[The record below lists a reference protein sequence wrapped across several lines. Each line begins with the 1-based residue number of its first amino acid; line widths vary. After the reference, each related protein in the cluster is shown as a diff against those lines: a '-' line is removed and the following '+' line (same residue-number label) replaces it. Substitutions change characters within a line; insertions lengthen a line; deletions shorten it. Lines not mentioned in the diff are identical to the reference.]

1 MGLDLLCR
9 LLSLHPGKRTA
20 GRFLLD
26 HPWFSEVGEIIRTRY
41 KLWNDDPAVRSMY
54 AILSETKLL
63 PAAEVL
69 DPKESSHPTRATTT
83 ATTTAMATA
92 TTVVDATT
100 VTAKSKTKDVSRGSR
115 AITKRPETA
124 KPPND
129 VPTKKLCSR
138 SRSPDRASGKQKP
151 QGGAKAAAAQRP
163 AGKRRA
169 KTASTRDEK

>member
-26 HPWFSEVGEIIRTRY
+26 HPWFSDVGEIIRTRY

-63 PAAEVL
+63 PAAELL
-69 DPKESSHPTRATTT
+69 DTKESTHPTRA
-83 ATTTAMATA
+83 ATIA
-92 TTVVDATT
+92 TTVTNETT
-100 VTAKSKTKDVSRGSR
+100 VTAKSKTNDVQRGSR

-124 KPPND
+124 KAPNVE
-129 VPTKKLCSR
+129 VPTKKVCSR
-138 SRSPDRASGKQKP
+138 SRSPDRASGKQKL

-163 AGKRRA
+163 AGKRRV